1 MFATLPNFNQ
11 LDEDGFRVSAV
22 GGNSAY
28 AASSSPGG
36 GSSVYA
42 GSGGITA
49 PLPTPAAT
57 HSARDLPEIETLNV
71 ELCKDNQGKSYWNFF
86 FFSVFFLKKYNSYV
100 FNKFK
105 VLESPLLATR
115 ASARSFLAY
124 SSNLSQMAL
133 LQTG

>member
-57 HSARDLPEIETLNV
+57 HAARDLPEVETLNV
-71 ELCKDNQGKSYWNFF
+71 ELCKDNQGKI
-86 FFSVFFLKKYNSYV
+86 
-100 FNKFK
+100 
-105 VLESPLLATR
+105 
-115 ASARSFLAY
+115 
-124 SSNLSQMAL
+124 
-133 LQTG
+133 

>member
-57 HSARDLPEIETLNV
+57 HATRDLPEIETLNV
-71 ELCKDNQGKSYWNFF
+71 ELCKDNQGKRLRIFCSY
-86 FFSVFFLKKYNSYV
+86 FL
-100 FNKFK
+100 
-105 VLESPLLATR
+105 
-115 ASARSFLAY
+115 RSRVP
-124 SSNLSQMAL
+124 MIIM
-133 LQTG
+133 

>member
-71 ELCKDNQGKSYWNFF
+71 ELCKDNQGKSYRKCSRIF
-86 FFSVFFLKKYNSYV
+86 
-100 FNKFK
+100 
-105 VLESPLLATR
+105 
-115 ASARSFLAY
+115 
-124 SSNLSQMAL
+124 
-133 LQTG
+133 